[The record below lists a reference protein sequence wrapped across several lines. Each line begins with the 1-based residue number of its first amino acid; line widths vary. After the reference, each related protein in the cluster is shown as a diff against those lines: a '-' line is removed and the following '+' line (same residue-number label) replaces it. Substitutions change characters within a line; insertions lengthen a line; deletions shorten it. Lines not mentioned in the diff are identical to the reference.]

1 MTYYN
6 RKTNSI
12 HEGEAPTNKAIIKTI
27 VDGGVIVDKI
37 IVNDDDWKLID
48 DKPSDDY
55 YYNGFQWLPIPIVKI
70 IPQSISRRQVHLQLL
85 AIGKLTEVET
95 YITNSS
101 DEILKLEWMT
111 ASTFERNNPTLNSV
125 TLSMGLDSEMV
136 DNFFI
141 EASKL

>member
-6 RKTNSI
+6 RKTNSL

-27 VDGGVIVDKI
+27 MDGGVIVDKI

-70 IPQSISRRQVHLQLL
+70 IPQSITSRQAIQQLR
-85 AIGKLTEVET
+85 IMGKLADIET
-95 YITNSS
+95 FIANSGNES
-101 DEILKLEWMT
+101 LKI
-111 ASTFERNNPTLNSV
+111 
-125 TLSMGLDSEMV
+125 D
-136 DNFFI
+136 
-141 EASKL
+141 

>member
-6 RKTNSI
+6 RKTNSL

-27 VDGGVIVDKI
+27 MDGGVIVDKI

-70 IPQSISRRQVHLQLL
+70 IPQSITSRQAIQQLR
-85 AIGKLTEVET
+85 IMGKLADIET
-95 YITNSS
+95 FIANSGNES
-101 DEILKLEWMT
+101 LKIDWQR
-111 ASTFERNNPTLNSV
+111 ASVFERQNPALNEV
-125 TLSMGLDSEMV
+125 AVSMGITDETLD
-136 DNFFI
+136 DFFI